1 MYLSA
6 FLGEAGALSWSG
18 NPGWRT
24 RMKMLT
30 LWARIGGA
38 ALLVFVLSLL
48 TKGVA
53 DVGELTGTVNA
64 LVSRV
69 DQLRTDMDG
78 RFHDMDS
85 RFRRLETEMD
95 SRFREMDD
103 RFDQFEGRMEQR
115 FAQMDNRFL
124 QMDNR
129 FLRIENVLMGRP
141 PDADD
146 IGGASE
152 SERAVPNP
160 RPR

>member
-1 MYLSA
+1 
-6 FLGEAGALSWSG
+6 
-18 NPGWRT
+18 
-24 RMKMLT
+24 MKMLT
-30 LWARIGGA
+30 VWARIGGA
-38 ALLVFVLSLL
+38 ALLVFVLGLL

-69 DQLRTDMDG
+69 DDLQTG
-78 RFHDMDS
+78 MDS
-85 RFRRLETEMD
+85 RFRRLETEID
-95 SRFREMDD
+95 NRFVQLEN
-103 RFDQFEGRMEQR
+103 RMEQR
-115 FAQMDNRFL
+115 FAQVDERFRQIDERFRQIDNRFL

-146 IGGASE
+146 IGGAGE
-152 SERAVPNP
+152 PERAVPDP

>member
-1 MYLSA
+1 
-6 FLGEAGALSWSG
+6 
-18 NPGWRT
+18 
-24 RMKMLT
+24 MKMLT
-30 LWARIGGA
+30 VWARIGGA

-64 LVSRV
+64 LASRV
-69 DQLRTDMDG
+69 DQLETG
-78 RFHDMDS
+78 MDS
-85 RFRRLETEMD
+85 RFRRLEAGMD

-103 RFDQFEGRMEQR
+103 RFGQLEDRMEQR
-115 FAQMDNRFL
+115 FAQIDDRFL

-152 SERAVPNP
+152 SGRAFS
-160 RPR
+160 RPKSR

>member
-1 MYLSA
+1 
-6 FLGEAGALSWSG
+6 
-18 NPGWRT
+18 
-24 RMKMLT
+24 MKTLT
-30 LWARIGGA
+30 FWAEIGGA
-38 ALLVFVLSLL
+38 ALLVFVVGLL
-48 TKGVA
+48 IKGVA

-69 DQLRTDMDG
+69 DDLQTG
-78 RFHDMDS
+78 
-85 RFRRLETEMD
+85 MD

-103 RFDQFEGRMEQR
+103 RFGQLEDRMEQR
-115 FAQMDNRFL
+115 FAQIDDRFRQMDNRFL

-152 SERAVPNP
+152 SERPVPNP
-160 RPR
+160 RPPNRRR

>member
-1 MYLSA
+1 
-6 FLGEAGALSWSG
+6 
-18 NPGWRT
+18 
-24 RMKMLT
+24 MKMLT
-30 LWARIGGA
+30 FWARIGGA

-69 DQLRTDMDG
+69 DQLQT
-78 RFHDMDS
+78 DMDS
-85 RFRRLETEMD
+85 RFRDMD
-95 SRFREMDD
+95 NRFRQLED
-103 RFDQFEGRMEQR
+103 RMEQR
-115 FAQMDNRFL
+115 FAQIDNRFL

-141 PDADD
+141 PDADA

-152 SERAVPNP
+152 SGRALPNP